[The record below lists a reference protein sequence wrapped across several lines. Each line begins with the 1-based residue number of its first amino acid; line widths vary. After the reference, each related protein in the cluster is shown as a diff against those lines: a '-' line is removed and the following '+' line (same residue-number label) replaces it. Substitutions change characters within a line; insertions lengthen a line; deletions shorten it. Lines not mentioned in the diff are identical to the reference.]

1 MEEGETG
8 EQVPSAPVKKAGAAE
23 RPMRRQRE
31 NTSMLRPVGGDQ
43 GLSGAT
49 IMRPRRLH
57 SSLSGSPCGTHGMA
71 DRSLQALLGRQL
83 RAIFADVANEPV
95 PDRFVRLLE
104 ALAAREGR
112 D

>member
-1 MEEGETG
+1 
-8 EQVPSAPVKKAGAAE
+8 
-23 RPMRRQRE
+23 
-31 NTSMLRPVGGDQ
+31 
-43 GLSGAT
+43 
-49 IMRPRRLH
+49 
-57 SSLSGSPCGTHGMA
+57 MA